1 MNPVQPPPCLQCP
14 LRDKAAFRSNSPQ
27 EIAFI
32 QRFKRQHKRLEA
44 GEALVREGARS
55 ELYTI
60 YSGWAFRYKTLS
72 DGRRQILNFLLPGDF
87 VGLQD
92 LGIEGAPH
100 GVEAL
105 TAMEA
110 CQFTRDELWN
120 LYREHPSLG
129 FDVTWL
135 AAHEEAHVDENLLSA
150 GRRNAEERIAA
161 LMMTL
166 FKRAVALGLA
176 HDGRCDFPLTQQHI
190 ADAVGLSL
198 VHTNKTMRKLYRM
211 GLFELAEGRLSVPN
225 PQALRRLADYWLV
238 ELPRRP
244 LI

>member
-1 MNPVQPPPCLQCP
+1 MNVVPPPPCLQCP
-14 LRDKAAFRSNSPQ
+14 LRDKDAFRSNSPQ

-44 GEALVREGARS
+44 GELLLREGARGD
-55 ELYTI
+55 LYTL
-60 YSGWAFRYKTLS
+60 YAGWAFRYKTLS
-72 DGRRQILNFLLPGDF
+72 DGRRQILNFLLPGDL

-92 LGIEGAPH
+92 QALEGAPH

-105 TAMEA
+105 TAIEA

-135 AAHEEAHVDENLLSA
+135 AAHEEAYVDENLLSA

-161 LMMTL
+161 LMMML
-166 FKRAVALGLA
+166 FKRAAALGLA
-176 HDGRCDFPLTQQHI
+176 PGGRAEFPLTQQHI

-211 GLFELAEGRLSVPN
+211 GLFDLADGRLSVPQ
-225 PQALRRLADYWLV
+225 PQALRRLADYWIS